1 MNILNSPLGQFVVSV
16 VLLAGLAPVIV
27 WFFRDT
33 WAALDAA
40 ALAQRQNREG
50 RLDPRTPATLVLG
63 AFCLILVNYFGSLEF
78 FQAHIA
84 PILRRYEAA
93 HPETLQV
100 WLYEDLYW
108 RIYWGLSRY
117 LCYLLPLA
125 VWPLVFKENP
135 LDLGLRVRG
144 FLEHAW
150 IYLLCLVVVIP
161 ILALVAHMGDFGTYY
176 PMYHLA
182 SRSWLDLAVWEA
194 VYLGQ
199 FFTLEVFFRGFW
211 VRGSRGLGSS
221 AIFFMVGPY
230 VMIHFPKPYLE
241 ACGALVAGVVLGS
254 LSMKTRSIWAGFLV
268 HATVAILMDLLALD
282 HRHALPILLSPNSS
296 VRLAFPY
303 TSAVLLGIWAL
314 AAAGLAFALWRRHR
328 RKAKVPSQHSAP
340 PPVPGPL
347 TT

>member
-1 MNILNSPLGQFVVSV
+1 MDILNSPLGQFLVSV

-33 WAALDAA
+33 WATLDAA
-40 ALAQRQNREG
+40 AVAHRQNREG
-50 RLDPRTPATLVLG
+50 RLDPRAPATLVLA
-63 AFCLILVNYFGSLEF
+63 AFCLILINYFGSLEF
-78 FQAHIA
+78 FDAHIV
-84 PILRRYEAA
+84 PVLKRYEVA
-93 HPETLQV
+93 HPGTVQV

-108 RIYWGLSRY
+108 RVYWGLSRY
-117 LCYLLPLA
+117 VAYLLPLA

-150 IYLLCLVVVIP
+150 IYLLCLAVVIP
-161 ILALVAHMGDFGTYY
+161 TLALVAHMGDFGTYY

-194 VYLGQ
+194 LYVGQ

-211 VRGSRGLGSS
+211 VRGSRALGSN

-282 HRHALPILLSPNSS
+282 HRHALPTRLTPSS
-296 VRLAFPY
+296 SIRLAFPY
-303 TSAVLLGIWAL
+303 TSAVLFGVWLL
-314 AAAGLAFALWRRHR
+314 AVSGLAFALWQRHR
-328 RKAKVPSQHSAP
+328 RKRMARADHS
-340 PPVPGPL
+340 
-347 TT
+347 

>member
-1 MNILNSPLGQFVVSV
+1 MNILNSPLSQFVISV
-16 VLLAGLAPVIV
+16 VLLAGLAPIVV

-33 WAALDAA
+33 WASLDAA
-40 ALAQRQNREG
+40 AAVHRQTGGG
-50 RLDPRTPATLVLG
+50 RLDPRTPATLVLA

-78 FQAHIA
+78 FDAHVV
-84 PILRRYEAA
+84 PTLKQYDAA
-93 HPETLQV
+93 HPGTLRV

-117 LCYLLPLA
+117 LAYLLPLA
-125 VWPLVFKENP
+125 VWPLLFKENP

-161 ILALVAHMGDFGTYY
+161 TLALVAHMGDFGTFY

-182 SRSWLDLAVWEA
+182 ARSWLDLAVWEA
-194 VYLGQ
+194 LYVGQ
-199 FFTLEVFFRGFW
+199 FFALEVFFRGFW
-211 VRGSRGLGSS
+211 VRGSRALGSN

-241 ACGALVAGVVLGS
+241 ACGAMVAGVVLGS

-268 HATVAILMDLLALD
+268 HATVAVLMDLLALD
-282 HRHALPILLSPNSS
+282 HRHELPTRLTPESS

-303 TSAVLLGIWAL
+303 TSTVLFGVWLL
-314 AAAGLAFALWRRHR
+314 AATGLAFALWRRHR
-328 RKAKVPSQHSAP
+328 RKHSARLP
-340 PPVPGPL
+340 APGP
-347 TT
+347 

>member
-182 SRSWLDLAVWEA
+182 SRSWLDLAGWEA

-282 HRHALPILLSPNSS
+282 HRHALPTLLSPNSS

-328 RKAKVPSQHSAP
+328 RKAKAASQHSAP

>member
-1 MNILNSPLGQFVVSV
+1 M
-16 VLLAGLAPVIV
+16 
-27 WFFRDT
+27 
-33 WAALDAA
+33 
-40 ALAQRQNREG
+40 
-50 RLDPRTPATLVLG
+50 
-63 AFCLILVNYFGSLEF
+63 
-78 FQAHIA
+78 
-84 PILRRYEAA
+84 LRRYEAA
-93 HPETLQV
+93 HPGSLQI

-108 RIYWGLSRY
+108 RVYWGLSRY
-117 LCYLLPLA
+117 VFYLLPLA

-150 IYLLCLVVVIP
+150 IYLLCLAVVIP
-161 ILALVAHMGDFGTYY
+161 VLALVAHMGDFGTYY

-182 SRSWLDLAVWEA
+182 SRSWLDFAVWEA
-194 VYLGQ
+194 LYIGQ

-211 VRGSRGLGSS
+211 VRGSRALGSN

-282 HRHALPILLSPNSS
+282 HRHALPTRLAPNSS
-296 VRLAFPY
+296 VQLAFPY
-303 TSAVLLGIWAL
+303 TSAVLFSVWVL
-314 AAAGLAFALWRRHR
+314 AVAGLALALWRRHR
-328 RKAKVPSQHSAP
+328 RKAKAAA
-340 PPVPGPL
+340 
-347 TT
+347 

>member
-1 MNILNSPLGQFVVSV
+1 MNILNSPLSQFVISV

-33 WAALDAA
+33 WATLDAA
-40 ALAQRQNREG
+40 AAVHRQNRGG
-50 RLDPRTPATLVLG
+50 RLDPRTPATLVLA
-63 AFCLILVNYFGSLEF
+63 AFCLILINYFGSLEF
-78 FQAHIA
+78 FDAHIVPA
-84 PILRRYEAA
+84 LQRYDADHPGTLR
-93 HPETLQV
+93 V

-117 LCYLLPLA
+117 SAYLLPLA
-125 VWPLVFKENP
+125 VWPLLFKENP

-150 IYLLCLVVVIP
+150 IYLLCLALVIP
-161 ILALVAHMGDFGTYY
+161 VLALVAHLGDFGTFY

-182 SRSWLDLAVWEA
+182 SRSWFDLAVWEA
-194 VYLGQ
+194 LYVGQ
-199 FFTLEVFFRGFW
+199 FFALEVFFRGFW
-211 VRGSRGLGSS
+211 VRGSRALGSN
-221 AIFFMVGPY
+221 AIFFMVCPY

-268 HATVAILMDLLALD
+268 HATVAVLMDLLALD
-282 HRHALPILLSPNSS
+282 HRHELPTRLTPDSS

-303 TSAVLLGIWAL
+303 TSAVLFGVWVL
-314 AAAGLAFALWRRHR
+314 AVTGLAFALWRRHR
-328 RKAKVPSQHSAP
+328 RKAAAAS
-340 PPVPGPL
+340 
-347 TT
+347 

>member
-1 MNILNSPLGQFVVSV
+1 MNILNSSLGQFVASV
-16 VLLAGLAPVIV
+16 VLLAGLAPLIV

-33 WAALDAA
+33 WLALDAGA
-40 ALAQRQNREG
+40 RVGRQNREG

-63 AFCLILVNYFGSLEF
+63 AFCLILINYFGSLEF
-78 FQAHIA
+78 FDAHIVPA
-84 PILRRYEAA
+84 LKRHEAA
-93 HPETLQV
+93 HPDTLHV

-108 RIYWGLSRY
+108 RVYWGLSRY
-117 LCYLLPLA
+117 LAYLLPLA
-125 VWPLVFKENP
+125 VWPLLFKENP

-161 ILALVAHMGDFGTYY
+161 TLALVAHMGDFGTYY

-194 VYLGQ
+194 LYIGQ

-211 VRGSRGLGSS
+211 VRGSRGLGSN
-221 AIFFMVGPY
+221 AIFFMVAPY
-230 VMIHFPKPYLE
+230 VMIHFAKPYLE

-268 HATVAILMDLLALD
+268 HATVAVLMDLLALD
-282 HRHALPILLSPNSS
+282 HRHELPTLLTPLSS

-303 TSAVLLGIWAL
+303 TSAVLFGVWAL
-314 AAAGLAFALWRRHR
+314 AAAGLVFALWRRHR
-328 RKAKVPSQHSAP
+328 QKATAF
-340 PPVPGPL
+340 
-347 TT
+347 

>member
-282 HRHALPILLSPNSS
+282 HRHALPTLLSPNSS

-328 RKAKVPSQHSAP
+328 RKAKAASQHSAP
-340 PPVPGPL
+340 PPVPGP
-347 TT
+347 

>member
-1 MNILNSPLGQFVVSV
+1 MDILNGPLCQFVISV
-16 VLLAGLAPVIV
+16 VLLAGLAPIII

-33 WAALDAA
+33 WASLDAA
-40 ALAQRQNREG
+40 AGAHRRERQG
-50 RLDPRTPATLVLG
+50 RLDARTPATILLA
-63 AFCLILVNYFGSLEF
+63 AFCLILINYFGSLEF
-78 FQAHIA
+78 FDTQIV
-84 PILRRYEAA
+84 PVLKRYEVA
-93 HPETLQV
+93 HPQTLDLR
-100 WLYEDLYW
+100 LYEDLYW

-117 LCYLLPLA
+117 LAYLLPLA

-161 ILALVAHMGDFGTYY
+161 VLALVAHMGDFGTYY

-182 SRSWLDLAVWEA
+182 SRSWLDLAVWE
-194 VYLGQ
+194 VLYVGQ

-211 VRGSRGLGSS
+211 LRGSRALGSN

-282 HRHALPILLSPNSS
+282 HRHALPTRLTPTSS

-303 TSAVLLGIWAL
+303 ASAVLFAVWIL
-314 AAAGLAFALWRRHR
+314 AGAGLAFAIWRRHGR
-328 RKAKVPSQHSAP
+328 RDDGRQNSGVCP
-340 PPVPGPL
+340 
-347 TT
+347 T